1 MDRRLR
7 QLVLERARFCC
18 EYCQMPQVFSDAGH
32 EMDHTIAISAGT
44 PMAAPAGETGAW
56 RGRSGRL
63 TSSCPNTP
71 WRPSRPSRC
80 RIVQDFKKVRHG
92 EPNVQDQPVGA
103 IDLPCE
109 KPPTPTRL
117 HLIVRRRLGFADT
130 HPCLRGQKGQP
141 PSPSTFQLTS
151 SNIPFRIRE
160 RSQLA
165 ARRVIPETVQQ
176 QSKSF
181 Q

>member
-71 WRPSRPSRC
+71 WRPSRPSRG
-80 RIVQDFKKVRHG
+80 RIAQDLKKVRHG
-92 EPNVQDQPVGA
+92 EPGG
-103 IDLPCE
+103 I
-109 KPPTPTRL
+109 TTTITRL
-117 HLIVRRRLGFADT
+117 RPSGFDLRRRPIRNSGALL
-130 HPCLRGQKGQP
+130 CYLRFLVYVPDDSLCNSVFLSK
-141 PSPSTFQLTS
+141 
-151 SNIPFRIRE
+151 NIA
-160 RSQLA
+160 S
-165 ARRVIPETVQQ
+165 
-176 QSKSF
+176 
-181 Q
+181 

>member
-80 RIVQDFKKVRHG
+80 RIVQDFKQVRHG
-92 EPNVQDQPVGA
+92 EPNDCVNRAESTASTETQNADAASVV
-103 IDLPCE
+103 
-109 KPPTPTRL
+109 PTPAIEDGGSGSTHCSFSYFL
-117 HLIVRRRLGFADT
+117 LEPLEQGFT
-130 HPCLRGQKGQP
+130 EF
-141 PSPSTFQLTS
+141 T
-151 SNIPFRIRE
+151 NE
-160 RSQLA
+160 
-165 ARRVIPETVQQ
+165 
-176 QSKSF
+176 
-181 Q
+181 